1 MEDLASLFA
10 RGGISYN
17 LNGVNTEEI
26 LRDMV
31 SVASLPTGL
40 DHDSF
45 LEAILRRETM
55 MTTAMGRGLALPHPR
70 EPMAGSSNDQRVCIG
85 YLQKAMP
92 WRALDGQPV
101 HTLILIVSASQ
112 KEHLQILGKTSFLC
126 QQESFRSLL
135 ENRASLEDIC
145 LAVRAAE
152 GAW

>member
-1 MEDLASLFA
+1 MEDLAGLFA

-17 LNGVNTEEI
+17 LNGINPEEI

-31 SVASLPTGL
+31 SVASLPSGL
-40 DHDSF
+40 NHDKF
-45 LEAILRRETM
+45 LEAVLRRETM
-55 MTTAMGRGLALPHPR
+55 MTTAMGHGLALPHPR
-70 EPMAGSSNDQRVCIG
+70 DPMAASSEDQRVCIG

-112 KEHLQILGKTSFLC
+112 REHLQILGRTSFLC
-126 QQESFRSLL
+126 QQESFKSLL

-145 LAVRAAE
+145 AAVRDAE